1 MRLHR
6 VSRFLLITMSVSAA
20 SGVGGA
26 SRSLAAQGFGL
37 NEIGSCAVARGFAN
51 TGSPCKDASMIFWN
65 PAAVTT
71 LTGWNLTLGAASIA
85 LKGKFEQDTTG
96 RLYESDIPT
105 AIVPHVFLNYHGAGS
120 KAAFGVGVYVP
131 YGLTSQWTD
140 DFPGRFQAKKASLQT
155 IYVQPNLA
163 FQFNPKWS
171 IGAGPIFG
179 HSTVELIQGVDLSA
193 QATPLG
199 GTFAQLGIAA
209 GTEFARARL
218 KGDATAW
225 GGQVGIFGQPSS
237 SWSLGVRYLTPI
249 EFQYDDADVTF
260 TQVNTRLVLGGA
272 VPNPANPTGP
282 PLIPA
287 GTSVDQVVAGQFT
300 TGGKLVTQKASTK
313 ITHPAQIEAG
323 IGYSGFKNWNF
334 MADYAWVGWSSFD
347 EIRLRFTDSTL
358 NKTLIEEYKA
368 SSAIRLGAEYTVP
381 GNAWKLRGGF
391 VGVAAAAPDE
401 TVTPLLPEQDR
412 NYYAAGV
419 GIPFMNTWAL
429 DVSYSYVRTPGRRGR
444 IVDRTTTSQTAAQLN
459 SGVYG
464 LTANIFSVTLKASF

>member
-6 VSRFLLITMSVSAA
+6 ASRFLSIALAVVTAIAI
-20 SGVGGA
+20 GGA
-26 SRSLAAQGFGL
+26 NRSAAAQGFGL

-71 LTGWNLTLGAASIA
+71 LPGWNLTAGAAAIA
-85 LKGKFEQDTTG
+85 LSGKFEQDTT
-96 RLYESDIPT
+96 RRVYESDIPT
-105 AIVPHVFLNYHGAGS
+105 AIVPHLFLNYH
-120 KAAFGVGVYVP
+120 AARSRLAYGLGLYVP

-140 DFPGRFQAKKASLQT
+140 DFPGRFQAKRASLQT
-155 IYVQPNLA
+155 IYVQPNIA
-163 FQFNPKWS
+163 FQLNPKWS

-193 QATPLG
+193 QTTPVG

-209 GTEFARARL
+209 GTEFARAKL

-225 GGQVGIFGQPSS
+225 GGQVGIFGQPTAA
-237 SWSLGVRYLTPI
+237 WSLGVRYLTPV
-249 EFQYDDADVTF
+249 EFQYDEADVTF
-260 TQVNTRLVLGGA
+260 TQVSTGLVLGGA
-272 VPNPANPTGP
+272 VPNPSNPTGA

-287 GTSVDQVVAGQFT
+287 GTRVDQVVAGQFT
-300 TGGKLVTQKASTK
+300 TAGKLVTQNASTK
-313 ITHPAQIEAG
+313 ITHPGQVEAG
-323 IGYSGFKNWNF
+323 IGYSGFKNWNL
-334 MADYAWVGWSSFD
+334 MVDYAWVGWSSFD
-347 EIRLRFTDSTL
+347 VIDLRFSDSTL
-358 NKTLIEEYKA
+358 NKTLIEEYKS
-368 SSAIRLGAEYTVP
+368 SSAIRVGAEYTVP

-412 NYYAAGV
+412 NYYTLGV
-419 GIPFMNTWAL
+419 GIPFMNTWGL
-429 DVSYSYVRTPGRRGR
+429 DASYAYIRTPGRRGR
-444 IVDRTTTSQTAAQLN
+444 IVERATTSQTAAQLN

-464 LTANIFSVTLKASF
+464 LTANIFSLTVKASF